1 MTRKLVKVVIDTN
14 DQQSIGKRPKIENT
28 RVVFWGVSYETLR
41 IPNRIFVIILTK
53 HTQINMT

>member
-14 DQQSIGKRPKIENT
+14 DQQSIGKRPKIENI
-28 RVVFWGVSYETLR
+28 RVVFLGVSYETLR
-41 IPNRIFVIILTK
+41 IPNRIIVIILTK